1 MKLENIL
8 QKHFKELLTEDANTE
23 IQVMFETLVES
34 KVAEKVSLLKE
45 EKLKQLE
52 RKCARDLKSYKKEL
66 IENLNDYI
74 KISVDDFLLENE
86 GVITNN
92 FIGMTSEK
100 IMKGVQGLLKECHM
114 SVPKA
119 KRSVVADL
127 QDSIEELKE
136 SLNKETKARINS
148 ERQINEYEKALAFQ
162 KMTENLTDSDKEK
175 VLTLVESAKIESVK
189 DMRKTV
195 SILVEN
201 MDLIDRS
208 NNDFL
213 TEDLDRNFEK
223 HSDKKS
229 SKEESFDIDK
239 YLPSYA

>member
-1 MKLENIL
+1 
-8 QKHFKELLTEDANTE
+8 
-23 IQVMFETLVES
+23 
-34 KVAEKVSLLKE
+34 
-45 EKLKQLE
+45 
-52 RKCARDLKSYKKEL
+52 
-66 IENLNDYI
+66 
-74 KISVDDFLLENE
+74 
-86 GVITNN
+86 
-92 FIGMTSEK
+92 
-100 IMKGVQGLLKECHM
+100 
-114 SVPKA
+114 
-119 KRSVVADL
+119 
-127 QDSIEELKE
+127 
-136 SLNKETKARINS
+136 
-148 ERQINEYEKALAFQ
+148 
-162 KMTENLTDSDKEK
+162 MTENLTDSDKEK